1 MKIIESRFWDM
12 NDLRSACIRNDFYTC
27 GNNEEYERL
36 LLSIRKIEPSLE
48 NMQKVAEDILEHSEG
63 QTLTNILWVL
73 GNEVIR
79 MSYRVYDDLGNELD
93 V

>member
-1 MKIIESRFWDM
+1 M
-12 NDLRSACIRNDFYTC
+12 RSM
-27 GNNEEYERL
+27 RL
-36 LLSIRKIEPSLE
+36 LLSIRKLEPSLE